1 MDDGGRLMQLALT
14 KSNISCMG
22 TQKADQLYHL
32 DMPNTSMWE
41 YAFLA
46 VHSPMLKLE
55 QLHLRLDTLTTRQL
69 FQCFTRG

>member
-1 MDDGGRLMQLALT
+1 MDGGGQLMQLALT
-14 KSNISCMG
+14 KSNISCTG

-46 VHSPMLKLE
+46 VHYVE
-55 QLHLRLDTLTTRQL
+55 TQAATLSTWTS
-69 FQCFTRG
+69 